1 MRKRLKTQ
9 LINGIGGVRNQLTQE
24 NFFVGVQR
32 VNHQVQQ
39 LFNFRLKTTRFF
51 ISGCSLAHNR
61 SVYFCFKQL
70 IH

>member
-39 LFNFRLKTTRFF
+39 LFNFRLKTTTQWNYLDVQVRY
-51 ISGCSLAHNR
+51 GQ
-61 SVYFCFKQL
+61 KM
-70 IH
+70 